1 MIIWKKI
8 VPPRYFK
15 INFMKNLKNAVLKLI
30 QSSPTYVNKD
40 YVQFSVG
47 GKTVEIYVIDNRDR
61 MITIPD
67 VTLNEIKRIRIN
79 IYGDLYVQKILL
91 FSQDEYIA
99 IITKLQEYYSKRYQE
114 TINNFIK
121 NCDEL

>member
-1 MIIWKKI
+1 
-8 VPPRYFK
+8 
-15 INFMKNLKNAVLKLI
+15 MKNLKNAVLKLV

-47 GKTVEIYVIDNRDR
+47 GKTVEIYVVDNRDR

-67 VTLNEIKRIRIN
+67 ITLNEIKRISIN
-79 IYGDLYVQKILL
+79 IYDNLYVRKFLL

-99 IITKLQEYYSKRYQE
+99 IVTKLQEYYNKRYQE

>member
-1 MIIWKKI
+1 
-8 VPPRYFK
+8 
-15 INFMKNLKNAVLKLI
+15 MKNLKNAVLKLI
-30 QSSPTYVNKD
+30 QSSLTYVNKD